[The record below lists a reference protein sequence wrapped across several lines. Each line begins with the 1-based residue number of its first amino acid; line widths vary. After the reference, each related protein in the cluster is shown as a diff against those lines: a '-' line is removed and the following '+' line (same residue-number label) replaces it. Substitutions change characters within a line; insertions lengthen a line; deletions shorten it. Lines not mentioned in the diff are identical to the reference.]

1 MVSSICLLPV
11 PCFFWLVNISGLLS
25 SLRDDEL
32 AYLASLNTK
41 DLHKLVAKLKEERL
55 VHQFNRPEMRE
66 GQVRPVTRIY
76 YYIDYRQTIDAI
88 KWRVY
93 NITKDIQG
101 TTVPASEKKE
111 YFCSRCG
118 SEWTQMEVL
127 DNFGPEGF
135 ICHRC
140 GNPLTH
146 DLDRNSAGHEQ
157 STRLNN
163 QFKFVTDLL
172 QQIDQVHIPDNTFE
186 VALGNAR
193 PVIRD
198 SNHPGIKSIPVDAAG
213 NRPTAVK
220 GLANTGPKSMAVSIS
235 AADGLTEAEKAA
247 EIERREKI
255 AQQNA
260 LPAWMSNST
269 ITGESFSGAP
279 TPTLL
284 AKREDADVKTALPT
298 VPAYERDHK
307 DIDDVFARLKAEQEQ
322 KELEEEE
329 YGSDDEDEEDED
341 EDEDFEDVM
350 GTGANSAAGTPSV
363 IGIGASHVGQA
374 PGGGGGDLD
383 AERPAKKV
391 KVESPA
397 QANGEEEESDE
408 DLEFEDV

>member
-1 MVSSICLLPV
+1 
-11 PCFFWLVNISGLLS
+11 
-25 SLRDDEL
+25 
-32 AYLASLNTK
+32 
-41 DLHKLVAKLKEERL
+41 
-55 VHQFNRPEMRE
+55 MRE
-66 GQVRPVTRIY
+66 GQARPITRIY

-111 YFCSRCG
+111 YFCGRCK

-135 ICHRC
+135 VCHRC
-140 GNPLTH
+140 GHALRH

-198 SNHPGIKSIPVDAAG
+198 SSNPGIRSVPVDIGG

-235 AADGLTEAEKAA
+235 AADGLTEADKAA
-247 EIERREKI
+247 EIARREKI
-255 AQQNA
+255 AEQNA

-269 ITGESFSGAP
+269 ITGESFSGTVAAP
-279 TPTLL
+279 SIGKVDETDGKNQEGHVF
-284 AKREDADVKTALPT
+284 AFEK
-298 VPAYERDHK
+298 DHK
-307 DIDDVFARLKAEQEQ
+307 DIDDVFARLKAEQER
-322 KELEEEE
+322 KELEEDE
-329 YGSDDEDEEDED
+329 YGSDDEIEDED
-341 EDEDFEDVM
+341 EDGDFEDVVA
-350 GTGANSAAGTPSV
+350 TGVNLGPTTPVALSV
-363 IGIGASHVGQA
+363 DAPQGGQWVFNGEGNLA
-374 PGGGGGDLD
+374 D
-383 AERPAKKV
+383 ERPAKKV
-391 KVESPA
+391 KVESPLRDI
-397 QANGEEEESDE
+397 EDEESDE

>member
-1 MVSSICLLPV
+1 MSMG
-11 PCFFWLVNISGLLS
+11 FLVADIALRPPLC

-55 VHQFNRPEMRE
+55 MHQFNRPEMRE
-66 GQVRPVTRIY
+66 GQMRPVTRIY
-76 YYIDYRQTIDAI
+76 YYIDYRQAVDAI

-118 SEWTQMEVL
+118 SDWTQMEVL
-127 DNFGPEGF
+127 DNFGPDGF

-140 GNPLTH
+140 SGPLVH

-186 VALGNAR
+186 VAISNAR
-193 PVIRD
+193 PVMRD
-198 SNHPGIKSIPVDAAG
+198 ANHPGIKSVPVDAAAS
-213 NRPTAVK
+213 RPTAVR
-220 GLANTGPKSMAVSIS
+220 GLANVGPQSMAVNIS
-235 AADGLTEAEKAA
+235 SAEGPTEAERAA
-247 EIERREKI
+247 EQERKERI

-269 ITGESFSGAP
+269 ITGESFSRETSTAVSKKEELDAKDA
-279 TPTLL
+279 TLL
-284 AKREDADVKTALPT
+284 QQAAGEK
-298 VPAYERDHK
+298 DHK
-307 DIDDVFARLKAEQEQ
+307 DIDDIFARLRAEQEQ
-322 KELEEEE
+322 KGLDEEES
-329 YGSDDEDEEDED
+329 GSEEDED
-341 EDEDFEDVM
+341 EDEDEGDFEDVM
-350 GTGANSAAGTPSV
+350 ATGVNSSVDTPS
-363 IGIGASHVGQA
+363 GA
-374 PGGGGGDLD
+374 GGGGTGQTPASTSGDAD
-383 AERPAKKV
+383 GERPAKKV

-397 QANGEEEESDE
+397 RAEDEEESDE

>member
-1 MVSSICLLPV
+1 M
-11 PCFFWLVNISGLLS
+11 
-25 SLRDDEL
+25 RDDEL

-55 VHQFNRPEMRE
+55 MHQFNRPEMRE
-66 GQVRPVTRIY
+66 GQMRPVTRIY
-76 YYIDYRQTIDAI
+76 YYIDYRQAVDAI

-118 SEWTQMEVL
+118 SDWTQMEVL

-135 ICHRC
+135 LCHRC
-140 GNPLTH
+140 SGPLVH
-146 DLDRNSAGHEQ
+146 DLERNSAGHEQ

-186 VALGNAR
+186 VAISNAR
-193 PVIRD
+193 PVMRD
-198 SNHPGIKSIPVDAAG
+198 ANHPGIKSVPVDAAAS
-213 NRPTAVK
+213 RPTAVR
-220 GLANTGPKSMAVSIS
+220 GLANVGPQSMAVNIS
-235 AADGLTEAEKAA
+235 SAEGPTEAERAA
-247 EIERREKI
+247 EQERKERI

-269 ITGESFSGAP
+269 ITGESFSRETSTAVSKKEELDAKDA
-279 TPTLL
+279 TLL
-284 AKREDADVKTALPT
+284 QQAAGEK
-298 VPAYERDHK
+298 DHK
-307 DIDDVFARLKAEQEQ
+307 DIDDIFARLRAEQEQ
-322 KELEEEE
+322 KELDEEES
-329 YGSDDEDEEDED
+329 GSEEDEEEDED
-341 EDEDFEDVM
+341 EGDFEDVM
-350 GTGANSAAGTPSV
+350 ATGANSSVDTPSGV
-363 IGIGASHVGQA
+363 
-374 PGGGGGDLD
+374 GGGGTGQTPASTSGDAD
-383 AERPAKKV
+383 GERPAKKV

-397 QANGEEEESDE
+397 RAEDEEESDE